1 MEVYAI
7 MLSHVFT
14 LEANIQTKQYIYI
27 YIYIL
32 AFCKSLTHFYV
43 LNAICVI
50 IIRSFGYACSI
61 VLSFAPF

>member
-27 YIYIL
+27 YIYI
-32 AFCKSLTHFYV
+32 YW
-43 LNAICVI
+43 
-50 IIRSFGYACSI
+50 
-61 VLSFAPF
+61 PFVKV